1 MDSLNMYLLFGFL
14 ILLASLFRSTEG
26 STSLIFNILVFM
38 GIIVALYRNQN
49 IESFL
54 FILVVVSMYFFYT
67 RRHWRNP
74 EGFRIN
80 N

>member
-1 MDSLNMYLLFGFL
+1 MDSLNMYLLVGVAIL
-14 ILLASLFRSTEG
+14 IASLFSDKEG
-26 STSLIFNILVFM
+26 STTLIFNILIFIS
-38 GIIVALYRNQN
+38 IIVALYNNQN

-54 FILVVVSMYFFYT
+54 FILVAVSMYFFYT
-67 RRHWRNP
+67 RRHWRNR

>member
-1 MDSLNMYLLFGFL
+1 MDSLNMYLLFGVF
-14 ILLASLFRSTEG
+14 ILFASLFSSREG
-26 STSLIFNILVFM
+26 STQLIFNILMFLA
-38 GIIVALYRNQN
+38 IIVGLYNNPN

-67 RRHWRNP
+67 RRYWRNR

>member
-1 MDSLNMYLLFGFL
+1 MDSLNMYLLFGVL
-14 ILLASLFRSTEG
+14 ILFASLFSSTEG
-26 STSLIFNILVFM
+26 STSLIFNIVVFLAILV
-38 GIIVALYRNQN
+38 GLYRNPN

-67 RRHWRNP
+67 RRYWRNS
-74 EGFRIN
+74 EGFRMN